1 MFVHHLADLA
11 GRIQAVE
18 HRHLQIHQDHVKG
31 LLRHLLHR
39 LAPVVHHGDH
49 RLDPAQVLHDELL
62 VDTVVFGQQHPGPV
76 QQLPKVLLIALCL
89 GLTNLAVVGAA
100 VEQLVHLG
108 QQGILCHGLGQEVG
122 QPHALHA
129 SVQPLPGPGAGHQDG
144 QAPPLAVLIHLEG
157 KIQAILLP
165 HAPVED
171 GKPDVV
177 ALLSQHLA
185 GTGEAVDRDH
195 GGAGPAQ
202 YVLGE
207 LQHQFVVIH
216 HQDEGLVIEEDPAPG
231 DPIDGLGQGD
241 LEQEGGAHPGLAL
254 HPDLPPHQPHQP
266 LGDVEPEP
274 RAAIFA
280 GVARLQLGKGLE
292 QLCLLLRRYADA
304 GVPHAEAHPHRV
316 LID

>member
-1 MFVHHLADLA
+1 M
-11 GRIQAVE
+11 
-18 HRHLQIHQDHVKG
+18 
-31 LLRHLLHR
+31 
-39 LAPVVHHGDH
+39 
-49 RLDPAQVLHDELL
+49 
-62 VDTVVFGQQHPGPV
+62 
-76 QQLPKVLLIALCL
+76 
-89 GLTNLAVVGAA
+89 
-100 VEQLVHLG
+100 
-108 QQGILCHGLGQEVG
+108 
-122 QPHALHA
+122 
-129 SVQPLPGPGAGHQDG
+129 
-144 QAPPLAVLIHLEG
+144 LIHLEG
-157 KIQAILLP
+157 EIQAVLLP

-195 GGAGPAQ
+195 RGTGPAQ